1 MKKVLLAALLLFISA
16 SLSAQQR
23 TIKNPTV
30 IQGILVKTT
39 VALIDFKPDKNWKN
53 EKVRDNKGLI
63 GERNEF
69 EGRGHKSVDANA
81 LPKGIDPALQTN
93 SFTDEFAR
101 PTKALIQNFNGI
113 GNQPVS
119 PADPSLCAGPNHVLA
134 MINGSSGAY
143 LTIYNKNGSVALANQ
158 YIDAITTIPG
168 AGDPVALYDQLAD
181 RYFVSE
187 FSAAGNKLVVMISQT
202 NNPLGSWYVYSF
214 TAPAFPDYPHYGLWN
229 NAYICTTNEGDNA
242 IYAMDRTKMLAGD
255 LTATMQ
261 RFSIPGSTTIGF
273 QAAAPV
279 CVEGTTPPPAGTPAM
294 IMRMVDDAWT
304 TAADVDRLEMWN
316 LSLDFAMP
324 VNSILAQQADLN
336 TAPFDTDL
344 CGYTTL
350 NCIANPSGQLMD
362 PIREILMNKIIYR
375 NFGTHQSIVCNHSV
389 DVNGTDRAGVRWYE
403 VRKTGAAAW
412 GIYQQGTYS
421 PDAIN
426 RWMGSICI
434 DANGAIGLAYNVSSS
449 TVFPSVRYTSR
460 KPCDPLGTMTLPEAT
475 IVAGS
480 TSHTNN
486 RWGDYNGLCIDP
498 ADNRTMWFYG
508 MYMPAAGGWSTRI
521 AAFDIAACSPE
532 VLFAATNATVN
543 ESAGTTLNNC
553 KPYTDIVTSIQ
564 IGQAPTSAAT
574 VTLIPSG
581 TATLGNDYDLIYT
594 NPITLDAA
602 GLSKPI
608 TIRVYNDGIVEPNE
622 TVVLNYTLNANGG
635 NAIIGG
641 TFQTYTLT
649 INSDDDF
656 APSPSDTLFTE
667 TFDAITTGLGTWT
680 QTVNTGSGA
689 ANRWIV
695 NNAATG
701 FVNKAAY
708 VSNNTTTFANIY
720 TVTQASSIRLESPVI
735 NTIGKSNMF
744 LQFKYKCA
752 GELAGGV
759 VYDYGQV
766 LFSADG
772 GTSWNVLQTNMQG
785 ITAVTNQTILLPAA
799 AENIANL
806 KIAFQFICDNSA
818 GTQPPMGVDSI
829 YIYRIGQNIQTAV
842 NTTTGFD
849 EEYLGPNAT
858 IHYYDRVTGNIIAT
872 VTNLSAHDYG
882 CTKIEVDR
890 AGTSAVNLANT
901 NPVNRLFSK
910 TYKITPTTNNASGNI
925 KVKLFYTNAEVL
937 GWQGVTGQATTAC
950 YMFKVSGNNNIS
962 SINPAN
968 YSSFVITSLPA
979 TAATFG
985 INTSFETS
993 FSNGFSGFGIGVL
1006 NSGILPVNFIS
1017 FSGKFLNKNQIQLDW
1032 VTASELGT
1040 KHYEVERSNDGINFE
1055 KFATV
1060 LAAGNSSTRKDYAQ
1074 LDNNFKRNAKNYY
1087 RLKMN
1092 DENGQFRY
1100 SEIVIL
1106 EDKNTEQIEMFPNP
1120 IQDGI
1125 VHIRLGDNFINKK
1138 MIMTIFASDGKR
1150 IMSKMLTQNITIQ
1163 QVNIAKLAAGTYTI
1177 QLADGKNK
1185 LYQQVFVVTK

>member
-1 MKKVLLAALLLFISA
+1 MKKILLATFLLFISV
-16 SLSAQQR
+16 SVFAQQR
-23 TIKNPTV
+23 TIKNPTI
-30 IQGILVKTT
+30 IQGVLVKTT
-39 VALIDFKPDKNWKN
+39 VALKDFKPEKNWKN
-53 EKVRDNKGLI
+53 EVVRDNEGLI
-63 GERNEF
+63 GEREEF
-69 EGRGHKSVDANA
+69 EDRLHKSIDANA
-81 LPKGIDPALQTN
+81 LPKGEDPALQKLFTN
-93 SFTDEFAR
+93 PNNNS
-101 PTKALIQNFNGI
+101 PKALTQNYNGI
-113 GNQPVS
+113 GNQPLS
-119 PADPSLCAGPNHVLA
+119 PADPSLCAGPNHIIQ
-134 MINGSSGAY
+134 MINGPSGAY
-143 LTIYNKNGSVALANQ
+143 FTVYNKNGTVALPQ
-158 YIDAITTIPG
+158 GYMDAITGISS
-168 AGDPVALYDQLAD
+168 AGDPIALYDQLAD
-181 RYFVSE
+181 RYFISE
-187 FSAAGNKLVVMISQT
+187 FGKMPANKLIVMVSQT

-214 TAPAFPDYPHYGLWN
+214 DTPQFPDYPHYGLWN

-242 IYAMDRTKMLAGD
+242 IYAMDRTKMLVGD

-316 LSLDFAMP
+316 LSVDFATP
-324 VNSILAQQADLN
+324 VNSVLSQQADLN

-350 NCIANPSGQLMD
+350 DCIAQQGSAVKLD

-389 DVNGTDRAGVRWYE
+389 DVTGADRAGIRWYE
-403 VRKTGAAAW
+403 VRKTGAAPW

-421 PDAIN
+421 PDANN

-434 DANGAIGLAYNVSSS
+434 DVNGAIGLAYNVSST
-449 TVFPSVRYTSR
+449 TVFPSIRYTSR
-460 KPCDPLGTMTLPEAT
+460 KPCDPLGIMTQPETA
-475 IVAGS
+475 IVAGAS
-480 TSHTNN
+480 SQDVN
-486 RWGDYNGLCIDP
+486 RWGDYNSLCIDP
-498 ADNRTMWFYG
+498 ADNRTMWFTG
-508 MYMPAAGGWSTRI
+508 MYMPAVGGWSTRI
-521 AAFDIAACSPE
+521 AAFDISTCVAE
-532 VLFAATNATVN
+532 VLFAGSGNTVN
-543 ESAGTTLNNC
+543 ESAGTTPNNC
-553 KPYTDIVTSIQ
+553 KPYTDIITSIQ
-564 IGQAPTSAAT
+564 IGQAPTAAAT
-574 VTLIPSG
+574 VTITATG
-581 TATLGNDYDLIYT
+581 TATIGSDYDLIYT

-608 TIRVYNDGIVEPNE
+608 TIRVYNDGIVETPE
-622 TVVLNYTLNANGG
+622 TVILNYTLNANGG
-635 NAIIGG
+635 NAIVGS
-641 TFQTYTLT
+641 TFQNYTLT

-656 APSPSDTLFTE
+656 APAPSDTLFTE
-667 TFDAITTGLGTWT
+667 NFDAITTGLGTWT
-680 QTVNTGSGA
+680 QTVLSGTS
-689 ANRWIV
+689 NRWIV

-708 VSNNTTTFANIY
+708 VSNNTTTFANTY
-720 TVTQASSIRLESPVI
+720 TVTQTSSIRLESATI
-735 NTIGKSNMF
+735 NTVGKSNM
-744 LQFKYKCA
+744 LLKFKYKCA
-752 GELAGGV
+752 GEIASGV

-766 LFSADG
+766 VYSADG

-785 ITAVTNQTILLPAA
+785 VTTATNQTIVLPAA

-806 KIAFQFICDNSA
+806 KIGFQFICDNSA
-818 GTQPPMGVDSI
+818 GTQPPMGVDSV
-829 YIYRIGQNIQTAV
+829 YIYRTGQNIQTAV

-858 IHYYDRVTGNIIAT
+858 IHYYDRGTGNIIAT

-901 NPVNRLFSK
+901 NAANRLFSK

-937 GWQGVTGQATTAC
+937 GWQGVTGQATNVC
-950 YMFKVSGNNNIS
+950 YMFKVSGNNNINS
-962 SINPAN
+962 VNPSN
-968 YSSFVITSLPA
+968 FSSFVITRLPA

-985 INTSFETS
+985 SNTSFEAT

-1032 VTASELGT
+1032 ATASELGT
-1040 KHYEVERSNDGINFE
+1040 KNYEVQRSNDGISFE
-1055 KFATV
+1055 KIATV
-1060 LAAGNSSTRKDYAQ
+1060 LAAGNANSRRDYAQ

-1106 EDKNTEQIEMFPNP
+1106 EDKNTEQIEIFPNP
-1120 IQDGI
+1120 VQDGI
-1125 VHIRLGDNFINKK
+1125 VNIRLADNFINQKI
-1138 MIMTIFASDGKR
+1138 IMTLYANDGKR
-1150 IMSKMLTQNITIQ
+1150 LMSKILIQNITLQ
-1163 QVNIAKLAAGTYTI
+1163 QINIAKLADGTYTI
-1177 QLADGKNK
+1177 QLSDGKNK
-1185 LYQQVFVVTK
+1185 LYQQVFVVAK